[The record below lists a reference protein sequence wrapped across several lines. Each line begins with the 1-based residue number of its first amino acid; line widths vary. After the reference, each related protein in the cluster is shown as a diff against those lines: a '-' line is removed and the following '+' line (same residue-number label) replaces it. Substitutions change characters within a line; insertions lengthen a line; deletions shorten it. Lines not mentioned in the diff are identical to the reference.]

1 MLRNADLPRTTVLFV
16 DANDAE
22 RTVFVEALKRRSP
35 DYWILEAT
43 NGESGLALYR
53 SQRVD
58 CIVLSVEL
66 PDGSGFRVL
75 GDLIPIATRPNTAVL
90 MLTNN
95 AQRGL
100 HQIAIQNGA
109 YACFVKQFTSGEDLD
124 RAIQRAMAF
133 VGRMPKEDRHWPL

>member
-1 MLRNADLPRTTVLFV
+1 MLPNANPTISVLFI
-16 DANDAE
+16 DANDTE
-22 RTVFVEALKRRSP
+22 RTFFVEELKRRSP
-35 DYWILEAT
+35 HYGILEAT

-58 CIVLSVEL
+58 CVVLAIEL

-75 GDLIPIATRPNTAVL
+75 VDLIPIVRRPSIAVL

-109 YACFVKQFTSGEDLD
+109 YACFVKQFTSGRSMIVSVSTLFLETL
-124 RAIQRAMAF
+124 
-133 VGRMPKEDRHWPL
+133 KPLPLRYFLLV